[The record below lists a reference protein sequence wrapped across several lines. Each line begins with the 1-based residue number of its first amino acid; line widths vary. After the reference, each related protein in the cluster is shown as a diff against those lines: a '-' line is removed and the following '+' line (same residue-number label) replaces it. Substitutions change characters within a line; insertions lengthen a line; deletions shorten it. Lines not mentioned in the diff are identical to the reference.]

1 MPLVG
6 SFYIIERERYLFVY
20 FPAGFLFLRRSIF
33 APIYQIHVIQAGIP
47 LII

>member
-6 SFYIIERERYLFVY
+6 SFYIIERYLFVY
-20 FPAGFLFLRRSIF
+20 LPAGFLFLRRSIF